1 MTTFHVVASDSSQV
15 LARNALNN
23 CQLLDVA
30 SRLFSNGE
38 IQTQLVKAA
47 PFLAPICLFFSTC
60 KAFPGLVWSGLTNP
74 FLPAPLNLPN
84 MIHKFNSANK
94 VIS

>member
-1 MTTFHVVASDSSQV
+1 MTTFHVVARDSSQV

-60 KAFPGLVWSGLTNP
+60 KAFPGLVWSDKP
-74 FLPAPLNLPN
+74 FSTRPPQFAEHDPQ
-84 MIHKFNSANK
+84 I
-94 VIS
+94 